1 MITFMLLRLRN
12 YLRLRLGS
20 SSPNCTI
27 LYKDLHTSVQYFVLF
42 NIIGQSQIV
51 NSEGFTEIYNLE
63 MIVVLTSQ
71 STHKANTPPLQL
83 SLCRRC
89 DLPHQLS
96 PSRCLRY
103 GLRPLKLRCYP
114 SITRSF
120 LSPSVCMR
128 SS

>member
-42 NIIGQSQIV
+42 NIIGQSQIL

-71 STHKANTPPLQL
+71 STHKANTPPYNFPSAEDATYPTS
-83 SLCRRC
+83 SL
-89 DLPHQLS
+89 LPVVCVMVFDHW
-96 PSRCLRY
+96 
-103 GLRPLKLRCYP
+103 KLRCYP